1 MHTSA
6 GSNRLWV
13 REHFL
18 DHPKYPKKSPES
30 CVGDKAKV
38 FCKVCLSDR
47 INQACLEDQ
56 EGVKNGT
63 RQEVR
68 TEEMIIMERAFLF
81 LCSHGSES

>member
-1 MHTSA
+1 MDSTDYFEQYMLHY
-6 GSNRLWV
+6 V
-13 REHFL
+13 
-18 DHPKYPKKSPES
+18 
-30 CVGDKAKV
+30 
-38 FCKVCLSDR
+38 